1 MKLSKQSQ
9 GGAKNMAKET
19 YRVYS
24 RIVRKYN
31 DPIYYETLGIRYW
44 NLLCDIKKLYRTT
57 KGEIIYEANPRE
69 HEENN
74 PPNNSVVKAIKNEFL
89 EGGNQFHLKNSG
101 ITIIATNVEDLGN
114 DEIKITVDKD
124 KGGITNGGTTYRQL
138 MKVCKDNDLSSLPD
152 HQYVKIMIMEK
163 IPSDWIADIS
173 GSLNTHAKVNES
185 AIMNL
190 DNKLDFI
197 KNTLSK
203 QDWGKHIAYKQHE
216 PGEWT
221 IDKVIAVMNLFD
233 VIEYGPDTVTQPVQS
248 YSSKTAVIKK
258 LSERLKKND
267 QETRKENFVLMTPIL
282 NEILI
287 LHDIIRDEFSNY
299 IKKFT
304 KKADKGYYVLNG
316 KDSKGNKISN
326 KYFLPTLN
334 KKVDYDLSES
344 ALYPILAAFRVCIEH
359 TNTNDYMQWRVSFN
373 KVKEIWRSSA
383 KKMLSEIHEVYESS
397 NYNVRAIGITK
408 DAWLSCYMIVDR
420 ELRKIQNI

>member
-1 MKLSKQSQ
+1 MTKH
-9 GGAKNMAKET
+9 T
-19 YRVYS
+19 YKVYS

-31 DPIYYETLGIRYW
+31 DPIHYENLGIRHW
-44 NLLCDIKKLYRTT
+44 TLLCDIKKLYTTT

-101 ITIIATNVEDLGN
+101 ITIIATNVEEVEKDVFN
-114 DEIKITVDKD
+114 ITVDKE

-138 MKVCKDNDLSSLPD
+138 MKVCKDNDPSTLPNN
-152 HQYVKIMIMEK
+152 QYVKLMIMEK
-163 IPSDWIADIS
+163 IQSDWIADIS

-185 AIMNL
+185 AILNL

-197 KNTLSK
+197 KKALQENS
-203 QDWGKHIAYKQHE
+203 WSEHIAYKQHE

-233 VIEYGPDTVTQPVQS
+233 VIEYGNDTTAQPIQS
-248 YSSKTAVIKK
+248 YSSKTSVIKK
-258 LSERLKKND
+258 LSERLKKVD
-267 QETRKENFVLMTPIL
+267 QTTRKENFLLMAPIL
-282 NEILI
+282 GDILT
-287 LHDIIRDEFSNY
+287 LHDIIRDEFHDY
-299 IKKFT
+299 AKKFT
-304 KKADKGYYVLNG
+304 KRDDKGYYVLNG
-316 KDSKGNKISN
+316 KDSKGKKVTK

-344 ALYPILAAFRVCIEH
+344 ALYPMLAAFRVCVEH
-359 TNTNDYMQWRVSFN
+359 TNTNDYMQWKVSFR

-383 KKMLSEIHEVYESS
+383 KKMLAEIHSVYESS
-397 NYNVRAIGITK
+397 NYNVRAIGVTR
-408 DAWLSCYMIVDR
+408 DAWLACYMTVER
-420 ELRKIQNI
+420 ELRKIEKS